1 MLLFLNCFK
10 IHGMFYLLLPRS
22 HSICRS
28 VPPDCRPLPPVGMP
42 ALLSATGWQRCL
54 RSATGLF
61 AALSVV
67 TTMADTVHVAVAA
80 NFSTPLK
87 ALAGT
92 FEAET
97 RHKVVMSSGATGKL
111 FAQITSG
118 APFDVFLS
126 ADEATVTQLE
136 QASHAVAGTRFTYAT
151 GRLALWSASA
161 SGVDRDGAV
170 LKSGAFEKIALASPK
185 TAPYGA
191 AAIETLTR
199 LGLLDLLAPKF
210 VTGESIGQTYSF
222 VATGNAPLGFVA
234 LSQVMENG
242 KIKSGSAWV
251 VPANLHRALR
261 QDAVL
266 LERGKSN
273 AGAVAFLQYL
283 KTDKAIAT
291 IRSFGYE
298 Q

>member
-1 MLLFLNCFK
+1 MLPPSPPSN
-10 IHGMFYLLLPRS
+10 GELLPS
-22 HSICRS
+22 ACHP
-28 VPPDCRPLPPVGMP
+28 VRPVRRFG
-42 ALLSATGWQRCL
+42 ALSAKAFRGYL
-54 RSATGLF
+54 RLATGLL
-61 AALSVV
+61 AALSVA
-67 TTMADTVHVAVAA
+67 TSLADTVQVAVAA

-87 ALAGT
+87 AVANA
-92 FEAET
+92 FAADT
-97 RHKVVMSSGATGKL
+97 RHKLVISSGATGKL
-111 FAQITSG
+111 FAQIASG

-136 QASHAVAGTRFTYAT
+136 QSGHAVAGTRFTYAT
-151 GRLALWSASA
+151 GRLVLWSASA
-161 SGVDRDGAV
+161 SGVDRDGVV

-199 LGLLDLLAPKF
+199 LGLLDSLSPKF
-210 VTGESIGQTYSF
+210 VMGESIGQAYSF

-251 VPANLHRALR
+251 VPANLHHALR

-266 LERGKSN
+266 LDRGKSS
-273 AGAVAFLQYL
+273 AGATAFLQYL
-283 KTDKAIAT
+283 KSDKAIGV